1 MGGSGS
7 KTKWTNY
14 VKGPSRDAL
23 NQWMSLSGAV
33 PHIYSDIHWF
43 DETWSTR
50 AFGKSLQW
58 NVYGKDLRLWIHRT
72 LPETAHVEK
81 VQARVKAMALK
92 NQKFSDEHSA
102 KIDVSRMN
110 ATSNS
115 STSTTSTSNSSNGNQ
130 KAAID
135 AAAAIA
141 AIPSSSSSSS
151 SSTSSPSAAAATSL
165 SALNALSQEAGASS
179 LGGSTA
185 LSTSLST
192 SPDSSVLPTLSATER
207 CFATLDSVSLSI
219 VERLTLATTEIER
232 TENRV
237 YLKKIE
243 SDPTLQ
249 YHETIIEVDWN
260 HTKSV
265 SWSFQANDMVRFQIC
280 TACAKQGY
288 NTGDQA
294 TSISTTSNSSSSSA
308 AIVPSTSSASA
319 SASVSASASAS
330 ASESSSS
337 AASVASVVSS
347 TSALVKVNS
356 NSNDLSK
363 AAEAEQ
369 KQMKKKEIPVL
380 VSVSNHSLDEVLPAP
395 LDSYSILTEV
405 ATTDSGCIDWPSE
418 RPRTRGLVALR
429 WYMVDSQDPIEKNNQ
444 NANNFL
450 SEILLANV
458 RSTCVDYRF
467 ERHPWIATNG
477 GVLKNQGIDAS
488 GNLFT
493 ATPPGSLHQHPGKVL
508 VPPASSE

>member
-115 STSTTSTSNSSNGNQ
+115 STSTTSTSNSSNSNQ

-151 SSTSSPSAAAATSL
+151 STSSSPSAAAATSL

-319 SASVSASASAS
+319 SASVSASVSASAS
-330 ASESSSS
+330 ASASSSS
-337 AASVASVVSS
+337 AASVVSS

>member
-1 MGGSGS
+1 MGIFRIR
-7 KTKWTNY
+7 N
-14 VKGPSRDAL
+14 
-23 NQWMSLSGAV
+23 
-33 PHIYSDIHWF
+33 
-43 DETWSTR
+43 
-50 AFGKSLQW
+50 KS
-58 NVYGKDLRLWIHRT
+58 
-72 LPETAHVEK
+72 
-81 VQARVKAMALK
+81 
-92 NQKFSDEHSA
+92 
-102 KIDVSRMN
+102 
-110 ATSNS
+110 
-115 STSTTSTSNSSNGNQ
+115 
-130 KAAID
+130 
-135 AAAAIA
+135 
-141 AIPSSSSSSS
+141 
-151 SSTSSPSAAAATSL
+151 
-165 SALNALSQEAGASS
+165 
-179 LGGSTA
+179 
-185 LSTSLST
+185 
-192 SPDSSVLPTLSATER
+192 
-207 CFATLDSVSLSI
+207 
-219 VERLTLATTEIER
+219 EIER

-319 SASVSASASAS
+319 SVSSSASAS
-330 ASESSSS
+330 SSV
-337 AASVASVVSS
+337 ASVASVVSVASS

-380 VSVSNHSLDEVLPAP
+380 VSVSNHSLEEVLPAP

-467 ERHPWIATNG
+467 ERHPWIAT